1 MSMDASGSREGWVVE
16 RFVQA
21 YARADLAT
29 MRDLLSND
37 LVSYITNANGGTD
50 RVDGPDPI
58 LAGVQA
64 MDPVAANLQMA
75 LTQSPVM
82 VGADRV
88 MVMVEVHAARKGRRL
103 HNFAGHLLRLANGRV
118 VEWHMVDAKPAES
131 AAFWS

>member
-1 MSMDASGSREGWVVE
+1 MDASGSREDRGSIVE

-29 MRDLLSND
+29 MSELLSAD
-37 LVSYITNANGGTD
+37 LVSYITNADGGTD
-50 RVDGPDPI
+50 RIDGPEHI
-58 LAGVQA
+58 LAGVRA
-64 MDPVAANLQMA
+64 MDPLAANLQMA
-75 LTQSPVM
+75 LTQLPVM

-88 MVMVEVHAARKGRRL
+88 MVMAEVHAARKGRTL
-103 HNFAGHLLRLANGRV
+103 HNFAGHLLRLAGGSV